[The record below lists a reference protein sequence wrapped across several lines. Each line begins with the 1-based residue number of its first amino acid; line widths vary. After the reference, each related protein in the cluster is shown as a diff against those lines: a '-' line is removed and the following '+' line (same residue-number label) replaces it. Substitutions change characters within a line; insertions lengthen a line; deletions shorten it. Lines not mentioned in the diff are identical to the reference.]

1 VLLVTWEPDGSVR
14 SRSIHQYGSA
24 TENPDHPCYDD
35 QASLFANGEMKP
47 TFLNEEEL
55 LSNSKVR
62 YQPGENVW
70 NTLSRGKNEQTVSLR
85 N

>member
-1 VLLVTWEPDGSVR
+1 
-14 SRSIHQYGSA
+14 
-24 TENPDHPCYDD
+24 
-35 QASLFANGEMKP
+35 MKP